1 MLIKAATA
9 CADEAAEAGEERLD
23 SSPIADPLRRGSGLL
38 PGAARARSF
47 PSKQLRLLVGAA
59 AGGGAD
65 IDPDQGAERARGA
78 VGGQQGME
86 TPASTA
92 SEAAAHIARETEIW
106 KKVIA
111 DAGSRLG
118 TREERERQLR
128 QARQSIA

>member
-1 MLIKAATA
+1 MKRRKQGRNGLIARRSLIRSAA
-9 CADEAAEAGEERLD
+9 AA
-23 SSPIADPLRRGSGLL
+23 GLL

-111 DAGSRLG
+111 DAGIRL
-118 TREERERQLR
+118 E
-128 QARQSIA
+128 

>member
-1 MLIKAATA
+1 MLIKPATA
-9 CADEAAEAGEERLD
+9 CADEAAEAGEERFD

-65 IDPDQGAERARGA
+65 IDP

-86 TPASTA
+86 PPASTA

-111 DAGSRLG
+111 DAGIRL
-118 TREERERQLR
+118 E
-128 QARQSIA
+128 